1 MVAQHFSSS
10 SDILCILLIHYSL
23 VHISYLGQTHRDG
36 PSVRT
41 DKNDDLDE
49 VQLIPKPANKQIID
63 TGEEINNHGD
73 RTRILCPAAKDC
85 GQAPEAGRVME

>member
-1 MVAQHFSSS
+1 MALNAIIS
-10 SDILCILLIHYSL
+10 ILMRES
-23 VHISYLGQTHRDG
+23 QM
-36 PSVRT
+36 
-41 DKNDDLDE
+41 E
-49 VQLIPKPANKQIID
+49 IID

>member
-63 TGEEINNHGD
+63 TGEDTYE
-73 RTRILCPAAKDC
+73 
-85 GQAPEAGRVME
+85 